1 MPNWCSNHMTVSG
14 DAAKVTELAEKI
26 VRPHPDKPTE
36 MTFDFNG
43 ICPMP
48 EDLLNVSSFCS
59 EDEIHWG
66 SLDESLTMPQIAGAI
81 SDGFY
86 QKLKAELEK
95 TFDWQKLTIGHVNR
109 WLNNVCPD
117 LQSSLGLN
125 PDAARKTAYNIKHH
139 GAPGWYDWRI
149 LHWGTKWNADCCYI
163 SRSDG
168 LLEMK
173 PHGLRRRA
181 CTEPSVPPILTWN
194 WSANTSKT
202 VCVSQVTTTTSVP
215 ICTTTLV
222 QTMITANSPSNT
234 SAMSTKTM
242 MMKTSNPIR

>member
-1 MPNWCSNHMTVSG
+1 
-14 DAAKVTELAEKI
+14 
-26 VRPHPDKPTE
+26 

-109 WLNNVCPD
+109 WLNDVCPD

-139 GAPGWYDWRI
+139 GAPA
-149 LHWGTKWNADCCYI
+149 GTIGEFVTGEPSGTPIVVTSAVQTACWKYP
-163 SRSDG
+163 S
-168 LLEMK
+168 K

-181 CTEPSVPPILTWN
+181 CTEPSVPPILT
-194 WSANTSKT
+194 
-202 VCVSQVTTTTSVP
+202 
-215 ICTTTLV
+215 
-222 QTMITANSPSNT
+222 
-234 SAMSTKTM
+234 
-242 MMKTSNPIR
+242 